1 MKRSRAIAL
10 TATAACAIAIVL
22 LLLGVH
28 LTFDP
33 ATLRQPPRPMT
44 EVATIEEEYVD
55 FLDQAHTPSDPAPA
69 RSDEALRAESHAAET
84 SGADLADAGNAAPAP
99 VEKTSSR
106 LSPVKKPEKK
116 PRPAG
121 PTKEQQAEEEA
132 RRRAR
137 KGVADAFST
146 DEKADNNTD
155 ARGKTKGDSGTPD
168 GTDSAVDGSGTGSVG
183 GGWIM
188 PKYAKVAS
196 ALTGRVELR
205 AIVGRDGQV
214 ISVEQTGGKAPAGS
228 DPAVVARCIAEVKR
242 RRFTRR
248 DAAAPDRATATIIY
262 TFR

>member
-10 TATAACAIAIVL
+10 TATAVCAVAIVL

-44 EVATIEEEYVD
+44 EVVPVEEEFVD
-55 FLDQAHTPSDPAPA
+55 FLDQARTPSDPEPA
-69 RSDEALRAESHAAET
+69 RADEALRAESHAAET
-84 SGADLADAGNAAPAP
+84 SGTDLADAGMAAPAP

-106 LSPVKKPEKK
+106 PSPVKKPEKK

-155 ARGKTKGDSGTPD
+155 AHSKAKGESGTPD

-188 PKYAKVAS
+188 PQYAKVAS